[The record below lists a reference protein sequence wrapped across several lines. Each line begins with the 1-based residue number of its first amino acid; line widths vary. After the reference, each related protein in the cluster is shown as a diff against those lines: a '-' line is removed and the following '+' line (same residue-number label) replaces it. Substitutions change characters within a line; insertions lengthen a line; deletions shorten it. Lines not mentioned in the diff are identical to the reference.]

1 VGRNKHRNRQNQPN
15 QPQTTPQGLSSL
27 NPKKQGRQSAI
38 HTIGRGIHWFS
49 GPELQFWGGLGL
61 AGYCIFKNWS
71 FYHGVAYDAFEWP
84 WIQAFVGG
92 GVISLTTTHF
102 ELRPIIKKRS
112 SLTAL
117 DRVFRIA
124 ARPTNLPR
132 IQRGQHHNL
141 NEPIDT
147 YARVEEE
154 NDKFDSRMR
163 WACILFEILVG
174 IAFAAS
180 LAAGWKGLMQL
191 ADFVFSIFGAEW
203 GLAQALRSYD
213 LVLPPAI
220 RAQMDR
226 LLNNNKPLQ
235 F

>member
-1 VGRNKHRNRQNQPN
+1 MGRSRKRRSNPA
-15 QPQTTPQGLSSL
+15 QTSQAPQGLGDLS
-27 NPKKQGRQSAI
+27 PKNKSKSAVHVVGRA
-38 HTIGRGIHWFS
+38 IHWFS
-49 GPELQFWGGLGL
+49 GPELQFWGGLTL
-61 AGYCIFKNWS
+61 AGYCLCKNWA
-71 FYHGVAYDAFEWP
+71 FYHGVAYDALEWP

-92 GVISLTTTHF
+92 AVISLTTTHF

-124 ARPTNLPR
+124 ARPKALPR
-132 IQRGQHHNL
+132 IDKRQHHNPD
-141 NEPIDT
+141 EPVST
-147 YARVEEE
+147 FSRVEEE
-154 NDKFDSRMR
+154 NDKFDGRMR
-163 WACILFEILVG
+163 WSCILFEILVG
-174 IAFAAS
+174 IAFAAA
-180 LAAGWKGLMQL
+180 LAAGWKAVMQL

-226 LLNNNKPLQ
+226 LLNNDKPLQ